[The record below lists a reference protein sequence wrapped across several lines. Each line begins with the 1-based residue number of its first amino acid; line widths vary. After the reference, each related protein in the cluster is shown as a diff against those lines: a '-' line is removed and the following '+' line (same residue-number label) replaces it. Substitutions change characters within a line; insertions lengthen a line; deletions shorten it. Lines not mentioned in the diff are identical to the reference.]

1 MADVTPR
8 ITTGYGIYLC
18 HDPDI
23 DDMDIRGARMLPS
36 IILANVLQEEREREI
51 RRRFRHVSGVPTG
64 PRHPET
70 TTERKTVAGQLR
82 PAVTS
87 GAVCP

>member
-1 MADVTPR
+1 MIGVLSNRSHEVPEV
-8 ITTGYGIYLC
+8 L
-18 HDPDI
+18 
-23 DDMDIRGARMLPS
+23 S

-87 GAVCP
+87 GAVGP